1 MCQLYLEGTCAVID
15 MSKCP
20 FEFASPEFIN
30 FHLKDLSSQDVEI
43 KTIRYKEQ
51 MVIELDE
58 GKTSLLTQYA
68 SVIKQ
73 VEQLLLRNDLY
84 GLKEDP
90 GYDYRKKLL
99 RKFYEELLV
108 SPLSAERL
116 MHDYK
121 EEPPEKAAFMAGYQ
135 KFKGLLA
142 NILKVISATK
152 MYELVKK
159 TGDFRA
165 AFLSLTNLG
174 LMDYIN
180 LLTFNIPSDAKPL
193 DDADAKYSLPYG
205 YEVQVYEISGSDAY
219 LYSQKNPII
228 EGLSPYLRELLK
240 RHIEGQM
247 KESFENANYN
257 IIMPL
262 KARDYR
268 QYFMDQAVLDGE
280 KITPREAQ
288 VMGREAASWVVGL
301 GGHVENLALDSENIT
316 DIYTANNKPIA
327 IEHVRYGHCRT
338 LLRYNEDLLAR
349 AFRNALLTL
358 GDIKFDKDSP
368 VADVVVK
375 RLSMRCHLQHPA
387 ATFGEYQGA
396 LRIMKEKPFTYA
408 QYLAFKSFSP
418 FYAGYDDMLV
428 SLGCSEAVLGLKGV
442 GKTSFTAA
450 KITAIGT
457 KKRIVAL
464 QDIEEIPILAYRN
477 RNFDIDAGRVQSSD
491 REEGGPNL
499 GGLDLI
505 SMANASLRLGDAAII
520 INEVRSSVALKGVI
534 NILNTQPGVFLL
546 YNLHAESLKNVQ
558 DRFELVWHI
567 PADSMYATDRY
578 TFLKKFRFGR
588 FGRMYRVLGFEY
600 QSDMDKREFVETFRF
615 RGAETIDKCMLECKF
630 LRNPEA
636 SMTDF
641 SKVDIGKLEKELDIA
656 FVPPALARRSEE
668 TGISPEQYIMQA
680 FFKGKMYYQIYKAS
694 IEMNDKYLLE
704 LDFVLRVNSTANKLI
719 ATMEKDGRV
728 DFAEAWKR
736 WESMF
741 KQLVQDEIA
750 AREQKKTE
758 KKAEKA
764 VKESAKDSTKGAK

>member
-1 MCQLYLEGTCAVID
+1 MCQLYLEGTCAVVD

-58 GKTSLLTQYA
+58 GRAAVLTQYA
-68 SVIKQ
+68 DVIKQ
-73 VEQLLLRNDLY
+73 IEQLLLRTDIY
-84 GLKEDP
+84 GIKEDP
-90 GYDYRKKLL
+90 AFDFRKKLL
-99 RKFYEELLV
+99 RRFYEEMLI

-116 MHDYK
+116 ITGYK
-121 EEPPEKAAFMAGYQ
+121 EEPPEKQVFIAGHQ
-135 KFKGLLA
+135 KFKGLLV
-142 NILKVISATK
+142 NILKVFSVTK
-152 MYELVKK
+152 MYDLVKK

-165 AFLSLTNLG
+165 AFLSLTDLG
-174 LMDYIN
+174 LLDYVDLLIFN
-180 LLTFNIPSDAKPL
+180 LPHDAKPL
-193 DDADAKYSLPYG
+193 SEPDAHYKLAYG
-205 YEVQVYEISGSDAY
+205 YEVQLYEVSGSDALIY
-219 LYSQKNPII
+219 AQTNPIL
-228 EGLSPYLRELLK
+228 EALSPYLKGLLK
-240 RHIEGQM
+240 QHIEGQM
-247 KESFENANYN
+247 KESFEAINYN

-262 KARDYR
+262 KSRDYR
-268 QYFMDQAVLDGE
+268 QFFLDKAVLDGE

-288 VMGREAASWVVGL
+288 VMGREVAAWVVGL
-301 GGHVENLALDSENIT
+301 GGHVENLALDNENIT

-327 IEHVRYGHCRT
+327 IEHVKYGHCRT
-338 LLRYNEDLLAR
+338 LLRYNAEMLAR
-349 AFRNALLTL
+349 AFKNALLTL
-358 GDIKFDKDSP
+358 GDIKFDETSP

-408 QYLAFKSFSP
+408 QYLFFKSFSP
-418 FYAGYDDMLV
+418 FYAGYDDVLV

-491 REEGGPNL
+491 REEGGP
-499 GGLDLI
+499 GGTAGLDLI
-505 SMANASLRLGDAAII
+505 AMANASLRLGDAAII

-588 FGRMYRVLGFEY
+588 SGRMYRVLGFEY
-600 QSDMDKREFVETFRF
+600 QSDMEKREFVETFRF
-615 RGAETIDKCMLECKF
+615 RGADAIDKCILECKF

-636 SMTDF
+636 SMNDLT
-641 SKVDIGKLEKELDIA
+641 KVDLGKLEKELDIA

-668 TGISPEQYIMQA
+668 TGIPPEQYILQA
-680 FFKGKMYYQIYKAS
+680 FFKGKMYHLIFKTSQ
-694 IEMNDKYLLE
+694 ELNDKYLLE
-704 LDFVLRVNSTANKLI
+704 LDFVLRVNSGANKIISSL
-719 ATMEKDGRV
+719 EKDSYV
-728 DFAEAWKR
+728 NFAEAWKQF
-736 WESMF
+736 EVMF
-741 KQLVQDEIA
+741 KQALHEELA
-750 AREQKKTE
+750 RREQ

-764 VKESAKDSTKGAK
+764 AAHKANAK

>member
-1 MCQLYLEGTCAVID
+1 MCQLYLEGTCAVVD

-58 GKTSLLTQYA
+58 SRTTVLTQYA
-68 SVIKQ
+68 DIIKQ
-73 VEQLLLRNDLY
+73 VEGLLLRTDIY
-84 GLKEDP
+84 GIKEDP
-90 GYDYRKKLL
+90 VYDFRKKLL
-99 RKFYEELLV
+99 RRFYEEMLI

-116 MHDYK
+116 LTGYK
-121 EEPPEKAAFMAGYQ
+121 EEPPEKQVFIAGHQ
-135 KFKGLLA
+135 KFKGLLV
-142 NILKVISATK
+142 NILKVFNVTK

-174 LMDYIN
+174 LLDYVDLLIFN
-180 LLTFNIPSDAKPL
+180 LPSDAKPL
-193 DDADAKYSLPYG
+193 SESDAHYKLAYG
-205 YEVQVYEISGSDAY
+205 YEVQLYEIPGSDALIY
-219 LYSQKNPII
+219 AQTNSILES
-228 EGLSPYLRELLK
+228 LSPYLKNLLK
-240 RHIEGQM
+240 LHIEGQM
-247 KESFENANYN
+247 KESFEAINYN

-268 QYFMDQAVLDGE
+268 QFFLDRAVLDGE

-288 VMGREAASWVVGL
+288 VMGREVAAWVVGL
-301 GGHVENLALDSENIT
+301 GGHVENLALDNENIT

-327 IEHVRYGHCRT
+327 VEHIRYGHCRT
-338 LLRYNEDLLAR
+338 LLRYNEDMLAR
-349 AFRNALLTL
+349 AFKNALLTL

-408 QYLAFKSFSP
+408 QYLFFKSFSP
-418 FYAGYDDMLV
+418 FYAGYDDVLV

-491 REEGGPNL
+491 REEGGA
-499 GGLDLI
+499 GSSGLDLI
-505 SMANASLRLGDAAII
+505 AMANASLRLGDAAII

-588 FGRMYRVLGFEY
+588 SGRMYRVLGFEY
-600 QSDMDKREFVETFRF
+600 QSDMEKREFIETFRF
-615 RGAETIDKCMLECKF
+615 RGADAIDKCVLECKF

-636 SMTDF
+636 SMNDL
-641 SKVDIGKLEKELDIA
+641 SKVDLGKLEKELDIA

-668 TGISPEQYIMQA
+668 TGIAPEQYIMQA
-680 FFKGKMYYQIYKAS
+680 FFKAKMYNLIFKTSQ
-694 IEMNDKYLLE
+694 ELNDKYLLE
-704 LDFVLRVNSTANKLI
+704 LDFVLRINSTANKLI
-719 ATMEKDGRV
+719 SSLEKDSYV
-728 DFAEAWKR
+728 NFADAWKQF
-736 WESMF
+736 EPMF
-741 KQLVQDEIA
+741 KQALHEEIA
-750 AREQKKTE
+750 RREQ

-764 VKESAKDSTKGAK
+764 AHKASAK